1 MTEKEKKGRGGRRPN
16 AGSGGARPGA
26 GRPRTRVRLRPG
38 AVYIMDRQTIGGLDP
53 FHTPERWTVLSVS
66 DTELEFQ
73 SGDDIIVL
81 RLPDA

>member
-1 MTEKEKKGRGGRRPN
+1 MTEKKGRGGRRPN
-16 AGSGGARPGA
+16 AGSGGPRPGA
-26 GRPRTRVRLRPG
+26 GRKRSRLNLPRGTAL
-38 AVYIMDRQTIGGLDP
+38 IMERQTLGGLNP

-81 RLPDA
+81 RLTDA